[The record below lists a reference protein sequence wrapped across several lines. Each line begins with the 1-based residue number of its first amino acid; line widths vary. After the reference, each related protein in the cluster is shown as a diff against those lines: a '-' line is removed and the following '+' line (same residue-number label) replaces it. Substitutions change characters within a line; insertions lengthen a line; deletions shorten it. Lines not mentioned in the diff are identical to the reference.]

1 MSDLLRIIDYFTVC
15 WRIDSHFS
23 LSQEECFTKK
33 SYLYIS
39 RGWNTGWQ
47 TEAQFIF
54 DYMQVNCVWY
64 VFSCSNCDNLHD
76 NINFFFFVYCLWNHS
91 YKNSSKK
98 YSFKREVSL
107 FASMLTSMKSNLLNS
122 RFITLEAHEGKSVE
136 VKAGTSLFQN
146 LSLSHKL
153 LTQCTN
159 IPRTAQKVQVSWSS
173 LPQTLFWEVGGV
185 NTIFDYVSSC
195 VDGFSLNF
203 CSLESP

>member
-54 DYMQVNCVWY
+54 DYMQVNCIWY

-76 NINFFFFVYCLWNHS
+76 NINFFFLFIVFGTIHIKTALKNTASNVKFPSLLPCWLLWNLTFWTHAS
-91 YKNSSKK
+91 LPWRRMKANLWKLRQALV
-98 YSFKREVSL
+98 YSRISL
-107 FASMLTSMKSNLLNS
+107 FLINFSHNAQIFPELHK
-122 RFITLEAHEGKSVE
+122 RFRSAGAVCLRHCFERWE
-136 VKAGTSLFQN
+136 V
-146 LSLSHKL
+146 
-153 LTQCTN
+153 LTQYL
-159 IPRTAQKVQVSWSS
+159 IMFPHVWMASV
-173 LPQTLFWEVGGV
+173 
-185 NTIFDYVSSC
+185 
-195 VDGFSLNF
+195 
-203 CSLESP
+203 